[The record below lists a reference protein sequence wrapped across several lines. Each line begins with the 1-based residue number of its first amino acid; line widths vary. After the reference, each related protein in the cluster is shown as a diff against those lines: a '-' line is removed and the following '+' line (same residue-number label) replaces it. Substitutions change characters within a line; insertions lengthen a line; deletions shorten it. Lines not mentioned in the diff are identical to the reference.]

1 MRNRKFQKNSQKIQ
15 KIQKYSYGFFSSK
28 NWLEKAEKKRKY
40 KLAFRFVP
48 TQSVIE
54 KSKKIAKKFKK
65 LKNTIMASF
74 EAKIGWKR
82 SKKRENKNYRSVPFQ
97 IDA

>member
-1 MRNRKFQKNSQKIQ
+1 MIPLRSNLTHNRKIIRNCKKIQ

-48 TQSVIE
+48 TKRVME
-54 KSKKIAKKFKK
+54 DSKQVVKKFKK
-65 LKNTIMASF
+65 L
-74 EAKIGWKR
+74 
-82 SKKRENKNYRSVPFQ
+82 
-97 IDA
+97 